1 MTRFLGSFA
10 AWAALCRLFL
20 ACTVTPA
27 QHAANVGETAQ
38 ATAEYEQCRTDAKDG
53 GTFASFCGC
62 VRGVDAKH
70 HVDGGPCE

>member
-1 MTRFLGSFA
+1 MIRVVLAFGV
-10 AWAALCRLFL
+10 WVVVCRLFL

-27 QHAANVGETAQ
+27 QHAANLGETAQ
-38 ATAEYEQCRTDAKDG
+38 ATAEYEQCRVAAKDG